1 MTPALRGLYVMRDDV
16 FAEVYGEDSR
26 REIEKYVSVEFPQ
39 MDARA
44 LREHP
49 ERLKDID
56 LILASWGCPRFDE
69 ELLSGANRLSVVF
82 YAAGS
87 VHRLVSPS
95 FWSRGVRIVSAR
107 DAIAIRVAE
116 FTTSLIY
123 LSLKQFWRYERA
135 MFAEKRWLDHWAVP
149 GTVDSNVGLFALGSV
164 GRLVAE
170 RLQSSEL
177 RVLAHDPYATVETAE
192 RAGCHL
198 VGLEE
203 LFSSCDVVSLHAPLL
218 PETTGIVGHSLLA
231 LLRPGATII
240 NTSRGGII
248 DQAALVDVLER
259 RPDLTAVLDVV
270 EPEPLPSGSR
280 LFDLPNV
287 VMTPHIAGN
296 IARERRAL
304 GRAMAEEVKRLASG
318 EALQWVVDA
327 SSLARSA

>member
-1 MTPALRGLYVMRDDV
+1 
-16 FAEVYGEDSR
+16 
-26 REIEKYVSVEFPQ
+26 
-39 MDARA
+39 
-44 LREHP
+44 
-49 ERLKDID
+49 
-56 LILASWGCPRFDE
+56 
-69 ELLSGANRLSVVF
+69 
-82 YAAGS
+82 
-87 VHRLVSPS
+87 
-95 FWSRGVRIVSAR
+95 
-107 DAIAIRVAE
+107 
-116 FTTSLIY
+116 
-123 LSLKQFWRYERA
+123 
-135 MFAEKRWLDHWAVP
+135 
-149 GTVDSNVGLFALGSV
+149 
-164 GRLVAE
+164 
-170 RLQSSEL
+170 
-177 RVLAHDPYATVETAE
+177 
-192 RAGCHL
+192 
-198 VGLEE
+198 LEE